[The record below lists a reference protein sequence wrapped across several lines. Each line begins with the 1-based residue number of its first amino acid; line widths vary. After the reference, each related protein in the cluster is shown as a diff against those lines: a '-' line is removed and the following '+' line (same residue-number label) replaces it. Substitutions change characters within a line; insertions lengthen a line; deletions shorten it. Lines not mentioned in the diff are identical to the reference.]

1 MFAHKHL
8 LSIDDL
14 SPEDIMTVLKQAR
27 TFEEINERPIKK
39 FLHFAGKRYVTCFLN
54 PPHVRGARLSWLKS
68 ACLAIP

>member
-14 SPEDIMTVLKQAR
+14 SPEDIMTILKQAR

-39 FLHFAGKRYVTCFLN
+39 FLHSAGKRYATCFLS
-54 PPHVRGARLSWLKS
+54 PPHVREARLSWLKS
-68 ACLAIP
+68 ACLAIL

>member
-14 SPEDIMTVLKQAR
+14 SREDIMTILKQAR

-39 FLHFAGKRYVTCFLN
+39 VPVICSLSLPRVQEAH
-54 PPHVRGARLSWLKS
+54 LSWLKS
-68 ACLAIP
+68 ACLATL

>member
-14 SPEDIMTVLKQAR
+14 SRDDIMTILNQAR

-39 FLHFAGKRYVTCFLN
+39 FLHFVEKRYATYFLS
-54 PPHVRGARLSWLKS
+54 PPRVREALLS
-68 ACLAIP
+68 